1 MTIPTHWD
9 HMFFIL
15 IGIVIPIFSIYRGK
29 VDPSA
34 MDMQIKDKPKFYY
47 ANAAVLWIGVILVF
61 LLWVIADRSFSEM
74 GFQNPHIDIVVA
86 GLTGLF
92 VFTYVLETTIEI
104 RKEGSAEELMESAP
118 FLPTTGKEFLHF
130 SFLAFSAGFCEE
142 VVYRGFLVNYLM
154 WLCDDPVIGITVAIW
169 LPAIIF
175 GMVHMYQ
182 GWTSVLKISI
192 MSLLF
197 GAIFIFS
204 QSLLIVVIL
213 HFLVDLVGGFLAWRL
228 SKNS

>member
-1 MTIPTHWD
+1 MVIPTLWD
-9 HMFFIL
+9 HIFFIL
-15 IGIVIPIFSIYRGK
+15 IGIIIPAFSIYRGK
-29 VDPSA
+29 VDPVT
-34 MDMQIKDKPKFYY
+34 MDLQIKDKPKFYY
-47 ANAAVLWIGVILVF
+47 ANAAVLWVGVVLVC
-61 LLWVIADRSFSEM
+61 LLWIIADRSFSMM
-74 GFQNPHIDIVVA
+74 GFRIPEVDGIVM

-92 VFTYVLETTIEI
+92 VFTYVLETTTEL
-104 RKEGSAEELMESAP
+104 RKEGSVEELKKSAP
-118 FLPTTGKEFLHF
+118 FLPATGREFLHF

-154 WLCDDPVIGITVAIW
+154 WICDDPVLGITVAIW

-175 GMVHMYQ
+175 GLVHMYQ
-182 GWTSVLKISI
+182 GWASVLKISI

-213 HFLVDLVGGFLAWRL
+213 HFLVDIVGGFIGWRL
-228 SKNS
+228 SRNA